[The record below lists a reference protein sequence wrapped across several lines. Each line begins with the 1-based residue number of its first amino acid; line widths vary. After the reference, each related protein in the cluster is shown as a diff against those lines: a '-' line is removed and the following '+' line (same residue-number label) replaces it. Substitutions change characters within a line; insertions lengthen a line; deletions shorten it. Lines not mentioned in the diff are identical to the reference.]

1 MRIQPR
7 KGGGDFLS
15 SSGGVGAAYLSSCCQ
30 ALIPKEKPPACGWL
44 ESNGVGL
51 CDKKTEGKFCWRR
64 VIILPKSVRSIG
76 AGSTFA
82 QETDSS
88 RSMGKYM
95 AVLIAV
101 VLMGTACEP
110 SAQNQ
115 AKTLHEEVMA
125 LHDSSMAKMG
135 DLYTHR
141 KELLRL
147 QDSLPAADSARQ
159 RGVRYGVSKLLE
171 ADEHMMQWMRAYRIP
186 DLQKP
191 KEALLYLQDEREK
204 IQKVRQE
211 IEQSLKVADSLAA
224 QLTNKHP

>member
-1 MRIQPR
+1 
-7 KGGGDFLS
+7 
-15 SSGGVGAAYLSSCCQ
+15 
-30 ALIPKEKPPACGWL
+30 
-44 ESNGVGL
+44 
-51 CDKKTEGKFCWRR
+51 
-64 VIILPKSVRSIG
+64 
-76 AGSTFA
+76 
-82 QETDSS
+82 
-88 RSMGKYM
+88 M

-171 ADEHMMQWMRAYRIP
+171 ADEHMMQWMRAYRVP

-211 IEQSLKVADSLAA
+211 IEQSLKVADSLSA